1 MDPARWKE
9 SWKEKYAA
17 LEKKAAGIRD
27 EILRPRFFG
36 TRRLLRAFP
45 DMKHRDYEES
55 VKELR
60 QFLEQLEEEERRR
73 TCGPGRKN

>member
-1 MDPARWKE
+1 
-9 SWKEKYAA
+9 
-17 LEKKAAGIRD
+17 
-27 EILRPRFFG
+27 
-36 TRRLLRAFP
+36 
-45 DMKHRDYEES
+45 MKHRDYDES